1 MDDAAVA
8 AADMLEAVGARNIEI
23 NSQLAMPGM
32 AIHELG
38 TARMGSDPKRSV
50 LDPFNQ
56 VHDVSNL
63 FVMDGA
69 CFVSSGCQNPTIT
82 MMALAGRACDRLV
95 DRFRTGEI

>member
-1 MDDAAVA
+1 MDDAAVSA
-8 AADMLEAVGARNIEI
+8 AEMLEAVGARDIEI
-23 NSQLAMPGM
+23 TSRLAMPGM

-38 TARMGSDPKRSV
+38 TARMGNDPSRSV

-56 VHDVSNL
+56 VHDVANL

-82 MMALAGRACDRLV
+82 MMALAGRACEHLIE
-95 DRFRTGEI
+95 RFQKGEV